1 MASNAYVIP
10 EHYEDLTPAAQLD
23 QKTLNKMA
31 WRSCF
36 LQASFNHERMHAAGW
51 LYSIL
56 PGLENIHTN
65 KNDLAASMSH
75 NLEFFNTHPFLVTF
89 VMGIVLSLEQNKVDI
104 PTIRAVRVA
113 AMGPLGG
120 IGDALFWLTLVP
132 ITAGITSNMAINGN
146 AAAPI
151 IFLLIFNVVQFA
163 LRFWL
168 MNWSYKLGTSAIDAL
183 TANMKA
189 FTRAA
194 SIMGVFVVGCLVVTM
209 GGTQINLEIPNGT
222 TRGLSANTVV
232 VSNAEAK
239 NFSDLAGIDTETA
252 EAGTMAMTDE
262 DGNALK
268 ATDADGNAVDCG
280 VTDMGNGMSSV
291 TYGTVTE
298 SPVTFSV
305 ANTLNTIVPKLVP
318 LLLTLLLYFMFAKH
332 NWTPTKG
339 ILLLFV
345 LGILG
350 AGPFGLWPCIW

>member
-1 MASNAYVIP
+1 MASNEYVIP
-10 EHYEDLTPAAQLD
+10 EHYEDLTPAPQLD

-36 LQASFNHERMHAAGW
+36 LQASFNYERMQAAGW
-51 LYSIL
+51 LYSII
-56 PGLENIHTN
+56 PGLEKIDTN

-151 IFLLIFNVVQFA
+151 IFLVIFNAVQFA

-183 TANMKA
+183 TANMQA

-209 GGTQINLEIPNGT
+209 GGTQINLQIPNGT
-222 TRGLSANTVV
+222 TRGLAPTTVI
-232 VSNAEAK
+232 VSEKEAE
-239 NFSDLAGIDTETA
+239 NFTGMEGIDTETA
-252 EAGTMAMTDE
+252 EAGTIAMTDE
-262 DGNALK
+262 DGNALT
-268 ATDADGNAVDCG
+268 AVDADGNEVKCG
-280 VTDMGNGMSSV
+280 VADLGNGMESV
-291 TYGTVTE
+291 TYATVTE
-298 SPVTFSV
+298 DPVNFSV
-305 ANTLNTIVPKLVP
+305 ADTLNTIVPKLVP
-318 LLLTLLLYFMFAKH
+318 LMLTLLLYYMFAKH
-332 NWTPTKG
+332 SWTPTKG

-350 AGPFGLWPCIW
+350 AGPLGLWPSIW